1 MEKKFSFT
9 SVQYV
14 DFFTSFDHADCIY
27 DLDFLDL
34 SSMTWGDSY
43 VSLFPAG
50 QVLDEIDR
58 HDNAEAQKLADEIRS
73 FIEEWG
79 DQTLIGF

>member
-9 SVQYV
+9 SVQYA
-14 DFFTSFDHADCIY
+14 DFFTSFDHADCVY
-27 DLDFLDL
+27 DLDL
-34 SSMTWGDSY
+34 SSMTWGDAY

-50 QVLDEIDR
+50 QVLYEIER
-58 HDNAEAQKLADEIRS
+58 HDNTEAQKLADEIRS